1 MSEKENKPEIKDEGE
16 KLSLVDVNVA
26 LVMAE
31 RDELAVKLSE
41 ATGII
46 EDYKKRLANAE
57 ALIEEDSKA
66 VLVTYLADRTTMDK
80 ALLSAMDY
88 KDLLNMKKV
97 IDIAQIPA
105 FKSGTPISYEKKKNP
120 RAQLDSMFK
129 DSMAKLKGGNK

>member
-1 MSEKENKPEIKDEGE
+1 MSEKENKTEIKDEGE
-16 KLSLVDVNVA
+16 KLSLIDVNVA

-41 ATGII
+41 ATDII

-66 VLVTYLADRTTMDK
+66 ALVTYLADRTTMDK

-105 FKSGTPISYEKKKNP
+105 FKSGTPISYTKKKNP
-120 RAQLDSMFK
+120 RAQLDSMF
-129 DSMAKLKGGNK
+129 DDTMVKLKGGNK